1 MRFETAIWPFR
12 SATRCFYWA
21 SKLLSGTFSA
31 PLKSLKTLETLA
43 AAFDG
48 LSLLCHGTSRGP
60 TSCFCWASKLLS
72 GTSEAPQAVSIGLR
86 NCYLARFQRP
96 LKASKPS
103 QQLSTAFRCFAMGP
117 PEAPRAVSVGLRN
130 CYLAL
135 PRRDK
140 LFLLGF
146 ETAIWHVAAFDGL
159 SLLCHGS
166 SRGPT
171 SCFCWASKLLS
182 GTSEA
187 PQAVSILGFET
198 AIWHL
203 FSTLKSLKTLKT
215 LPAAFDGLS
224 LLCHGSSR
232 GPTSC
237 FCWASKLLSDTSEAP
252 QAVSIGLRNCYL
264 ARFQHPLKASKPS
277 KPSQQLSTAFRCFAM
292 GPPRRHK
299 LFLLGVEN
307 AIWHVAAFDGHSLLC
322 HGSSRGPHKLLAV
335 SIGLRNCYLARF
347 QHPLKASKPSKPSQQ
362 LSTALPWVLPR
373 PHKLFLLGFETAIW
387 HFRSATRCFYL
398 ASQLLSGTLQLSTA
412 FRCFAMGPTEAP
424 QAVSV
429 GLRNCYLAL
438 PRRDKLFLLGFETA
452 IWHVAAFDGLSLLCH
467 GSSRGPTSCFCWASK
482 LLSGTSEAP
491 QAVSILGFETAI
503 WHLFSTLKSLK
514 TLKTLP
520 AAFDGLSLLCHG
532 SSRGPTS
539 CFCWA
544 SKLLSDTSEA
554 PQAVSIGLRNCYLA
568 RFQHPLKASKPSK
581 PSQQLSTAFRCFA
594 MGPPRRHK
602 LFLLG
607 VENAIW
613 HVAAFDGHSL
623 LCHGSSRGPTGCWL
637 FLLGFETAI
646 WQFRSAPSCFYWAS
660 KLLSGTFSAP
670 LKSFKTLKTLP
681 AAFDGLSLLCHG
693 TSEAPQAVSV
703 GLRNCY
709 LTLPKRPKLFL
720 LGFETAIWHV
730 FSTP

>member
-1 MRFETAIWPFR
+1 
-12 SATRCFYWA
+12 
-21 SKLLSGTFSA
+21 
-31 PLKSLKTLETLA
+31 
-43 AAFDG
+43 
-48 LSLLCHGTSRGP
+48 
-60 TSCFCWASKLLS
+60 
-72 GTSEAPQAVSIGLR
+72 
-86 NCYLARFQRP
+86 
-96 LKASKPS
+96 
-103 QQLSTAFRCFAMGP
+103 MGP

-322 HGSSRGPHKLLAV
+322 HGSSRGPH
-335 SIGLRNCYLARF
+335 NCYLALCHKLFLLGFETAIWHSFRRPF
-347 QHPLKASKPSKPSQQ
+347 AALPWVLPKSCWLFLLGFETAIWHVFNPLKASKPSKPSQQ
-362 LSTALPWVLPR
+362 LSTAFAALPWVLPR
-373 PHKLFLLGFETAIW
+373 PHELFLLGFETAIW
-387 HFRSATRCFYL
+387 HFRSATSCFYW
-398 ASQLLSGTLQLSTA
+398 ASKLLSGTFS
-412 FRCFAMGPTEAP
+412 AP
-424 QAVSV
+424 LKTFK
-429 GLRNCYLAL
+429 GFKTL
-438 PRRDKLFLLGFETA
+438 P
-452 IWHVAAFDGLSLLCH
+452 AAFDGLSLLCH
-467 GSSRGPTSCFCWASK
+467 GPSRGPTNCFCWASK

-503 WHLFSTLKSLK
+503 WHVFSTL
-514 TLKTLP
+514 
-520 AAFDGLSLLCHG
+520 
-532 SSRGPTS
+532 
-539 CFCWA
+539 
-544 SKLLSDTSEA
+544 
-554 PQAVSIGLRNCYLA
+554 
-568 RFQHPLKASKPSK
+568 
-581 PSQQLSTAFRCFA
+581 
-594 MGPPRRHK
+594 
-602 LFLLG
+602 
-607 VENAIW
+607 
-613 HVAAFDGHSL
+613 
-623 LCHGSSRGPTGCWL
+623 
-637 FLLGFETAI
+637 
-646 WQFRSAPSCFYWAS
+646 
-660 KLLSGTFSAP
+660 
-670 LKSFKTLKTLP
+670 
-681 AAFDGLSLLCHG
+681 
-693 TSEAPQAVSV
+693 
-703 GLRNCY
+703 
-709 LTLPKRPKLFL
+709 
-720 LGFETAIWHV
+720 
-730 FSTP
+730 

>member
-1 MRFETAIWPFR
+1 
-12 SATRCFYWA
+12 
-21 SKLLSGTFSA
+21 
-31 PLKSLKTLETLA
+31 
-43 AAFDG
+43 
-48 LSLLCHGTSRGP
+48 
-60 TSCFCWASKLLS
+60 
-72 GTSEAPQAVSIGLR
+72 
-86 NCYLARFQRP
+86 
-96 LKASKPS
+96 
-103 QQLSTAFRCFAMGP
+103 MGP

-159 SLLCHGS
+159 SLLCHGT

-171 SCFCWASKLLS
+171 SCFRWASKLLS

-252 QAVSIGLRNCYL
+252 QGVSIGLRNCYL

-322 HGSSRGPHKLLAV
+322 HASSRGPTSCFCWASKLLSGTSEVPQAVSIGLRNCYLARCSFRRPFAALPWVLPRPHKLLAV

-362 LSTALPWVLPR
+362 LSTAFAALPWVLPR
-373 PHKLFLLGFETAIW
+373 PHELFLLGFETAIW

-412 FRCFAMGPTEAP
+412 FRCFAMGPSEAP

-438 PRRDKLFLLGFETA
+438 PKRHKLFLLGFETA
-452 IWHVAAFDGLSLLCH
+452 IWHIFRTPL
-467 GSSRGPTSCFCWASK
+467 TFK
-482 LLSGTSEAP
+482 
-491 QAVSILGFETAI
+491 GF
-503 WHLFSTLKSLK
+503 K
-514 TLKTLP
+514 TIP
-520 AAFDGLSLLCHG
+520 AAFDGLSLLCH
-532 SSRGPTS
+532 
-539 CFCWA
+539 WV
-544 SKLLSDTSEA
+544 SKLLSGNPEV
-554 PQAVSIGLRNCYLA
+554 PQAVSIGLQNCYLA
-568 RFQHPLKASKPSK
+568 RFQHP
-581 PSQQLSTAFRCFA
+581 
-594 MGPPRRHK
+594 
-602 LFLLG
+602 
-607 VENAIW
+607 
-613 HVAAFDGHSL
+613 
-623 LCHGSSRGPTGCWL
+623 
-637 FLLGFETAI
+637 
-646 WQFRSAPSCFYWAS
+646 
-660 KLLSGTFSAP
+660 
-670 LKSFKTLKTLP
+670 
-681 AAFDGLSLLCHG
+681 
-693 TSEAPQAVSV
+693 
-703 GLRNCY
+703 
-709 LTLPKRPKLFL
+709 
-720 LGFETAIWHV
+720 
-730 FSTP
+730 

>member
-1 MRFETAIWPFR
+1 MAPSKLQKLQKLLSGTFSATLPAAFDGLSLLCHGSSRGPTSCFCWASKLLSGTSEAPQAVSIGFRNCYLARFQRPLKASKPSKPSQQPSTAFRCFAMGPPEAPQAVSVGLRKCYLTLPRRHKLFLLGFETAIWHVAAFDGHSLLCHGSSRGPTSCFCWASKLLSGTSEAPQAVSIGLQNCYLARLQPPLKSLKTLPAAFDGLSLLCHGSSRGPTSCFCWASKMLSDTSEAPQAVCIGLRNCYLARFQHPLKASKPSKPSKPSQQLSTAFAALPWVLPRPHELFLLGFETAIWPFR
-12 SATRCFYWA
+12 SATRCFYWV

-31 PLKSLKTLETLA
+31 PLKSLKTIKTVETFA

-60 TSCFCWASKLLS
+60 TSCFCWAWKLLS

-187 PQAVSILGFET
+187 PQAVSIY
-198 AIWHL
+198 
-203 FSTLKSLKTLKT
+203 
-215 LPAAFDGLS
+215 
-224 LLCHGSSR
+224 
-232 GPTSC
+232 
-237 FCWASKLLSDTSEAP
+237 WASKLLSGTFSA
-252 QAVSIGLRNCYL
+252 
-264 ARFQHPLKASKPS
+264 PLKAS

-292 GPPRRHK
+292 GPP
-299 LFLLGVEN
+299 
-307 AIWHVAAFDGHSLLC
+307 
-322 HGSSRGPHKLLAV
+322 
-335 SIGLRNCYLARF
+335 
-347 QHPLKASKPSKPSQQ
+347 
-362 LSTALPWVLPR
+362 
-373 PHKLFLLGFETAIW
+373 
-387 HFRSATRCFYL
+387 
-398 ASQLLSGTLQLSTA
+398 
-412 FRCFAMGPTEAP
+412 EAP
-424 QAVSV
+424 RTVSV
-429 GLRNCYLAL
+429 
-438 PRRDKLFLLGFETA
+438 
-452 IWHVAAFDGLSLLCH
+452 
-467 GSSRGPTSCFCWASK
+467 
-482 LLSGTSEAP
+482 
-491 QAVSILGFETAI
+491 
-503 WHLFSTLKSLK
+503 
-514 TLKTLP
+514 
-520 AAFDGLSLLCHG
+520 
-532 SSRGPTS
+532 
-539 CFCWA
+539 
-544 SKLLSDTSEA
+544 
-554 PQAVSIGLRNCYLA
+554 GLRNCYLA

-623 LCHGSSRGPTGCWL
+623 LCHGSSRGPT
-637 FLLGFETAI
+637 
-646 WQFRSAPSCFYWAS
+646 SCFCWAS
-660 KLLSGTFSAP
+660 KLLSGT
-670 LKSFKTLKTLP
+670 
-681 AAFDGLSLLCHG
+681 
-693 TSEAPQAVSV
+693 SEVPQAVSIR
-703 GLRNCY
+703 LRNCY
-709 LTLPKRPKLFL
+709 LARCSFRRPFAALPWVLPRPHKLFL
-720 LGFETAIWHV
+720 LGFETAIWPVGSGPHLRTRFLAHV
-730 FSTP
+730 RTRKQASPEHAFLVSRAHAQDAFLVSRAHAQEFVGSGGGG

>member
-1 MRFETAIWPFR
+1 MASAALPWVLPRPHELFLLGFETAIWPFR

-31 PLKSLKTLETLA
+31 PLKSLKTLKTLETFA

-60 TSCFCWASKLLS
+60 TSCFCWASKLLY

-103 QQLSTAFRCFAMGP
+103 QQLSTAFRCFAMW
-117 PEAPRAVSVGLRN
+117 V
-130 CYLAL
+130 L
-135 PRRDK
+135 PRPHE

-146 ETAIWHVAAFDGL
+146 ETAIWHFRDA
-159 SLLCHGS
+159 
-166 SRGPT
+166 T
-171 SCFCWASKLLS
+171 SCFYWASKLLSGTLQLSTAFRCFAMGPPEALS

-252 QAVSIGLRNCYL
+252 Q
-264 ARFQHPLKASKPS
+264 P
-277 KPSQQLSTAFRCFAM
+277 
-292 GPPRRHK
+292 
-299 LFLLGVEN
+299 
-307 AIWHVAAFDGHSLLC
+307 
-322 HGSSRGPHKLLAV
+322 
-335 SIGLRNCYLARF
+335 
-347 QHPLKASKPSKPSQQ
+347 
-362 LSTALPWVLPR
+362 
-373 PHKLFLLGFETAIW
+373 
-387 HFRSATRCFYL
+387 
-398 ASQLLSGTLQLSTA
+398 
-412 FRCFAMGPTEAP
+412 
-424 QAVSV
+424 
-429 GLRNCYLAL
+429 
-438 PRRDKLFLLGFETA
+438 
-452 IWHVAAFDGLSLLCH
+452 
-467 GSSRGPTSCFCWASK
+467 
-482 LLSGTSEAP
+482 
-491 QAVSILGFETAI
+491 
-503 WHLFSTLKSLK
+503 
-514 TLKTLP
+514 
-520 AAFDGLSLLCHG
+520 
-532 SSRGPTS
+532 
-539 CFCWA
+539 
-544 SKLLSDTSEA
+544 
-554 PQAVSIGLRNCYLA
+554 VSIGLRNCYLA

-623 LCHGSSRGPTGCWL
+623 LCHGSSRGPT
-637 FLLGFETAI
+637 
-646 WQFRSAPSCFYWAS
+646 SCFCWAS
-660 KLLSGTFSAP
+660 KLLSGT
-670 LKSFKTLKTLP
+670 
-681 AAFDGLSLLCHG
+681 
-693 TSEAPQAVSV
+693 EVPQAVSI

-709 LTLPKRPKLFL
+709 LARCSFRRPFAALPWVLPRPHELFL